1 MSKTSREL
9 RSLNITPDDVDDHQ
23 RQYDLIN
30 KVGMIGAGHKII
42 ELEKQIQTIEVR
54 LKSLEQSARDTC
66 EFELTAQ
73 SIEKHTNNAGQTP
86 KNVRI
91 AQVDREAA
99 QVGAQVGSV
108 CGSSKETRHTESPV
122 ERELGESR
130 PTDVTT
136 KIRKTYPINT
146 FRGATQDE
154 LVGYVKAVVIG
165 VIDELES
172 FAEDHTVAGDGDR
185 SVHVKYLQI
194 MKERYMR

>member
-1 MSKTSREL
+1 MS
-9 RSLNITPDDVDDHQ
+9 N
-23 RQYDLIN
+23 
-30 KVGMIGAGHKII
+30 
-42 ELEKQIQTIEVR
+42 R
-54 LKSLEQSARDTC
+54 L
-66 EFELTAQ
+66 
-73 SIEKHTNNAGQTP
+73 KHTNNAGQTP

-91 AQVDREAA
+91 AQVNREAA
-99 QVGAQVGSV
+99 QVGAQVKAQVGSV
-108 CGSSKETRHTESPV
+108 CGDTDKTRHTESPV

-136 KIRKTYPINT
+136 KIRKTYPIST

-185 SVHVKYLQI
+185 SVHVRHIQT
-194 MKERYMR
+194 MKERWMI

>member
-91 AQVDREAA
+91 AQVGA
-99 QVGAQVGSV
+99 QVGAQVSSV
-108 CGSSKETRHTESPV
+108 CSISDKTRHTEPPV
-122 ERELGESR
+122 ERELNESR

>member
-23 RQYDLIN
+23 RQYELIN

-73 SIEKHTNNAGQTP
+73 SLEKHTNNAGQTP
-86 KNVRI
+86 ENVRI
-91 AQVDREAA
+91 A

-108 CGSSKETRHTESPV
+108 CSSSKETRHTESPV

-136 KIRKTYPINT
+136 KIRKTYPIST

-185 SVHVKYLQI
+185 SVHVRYLQI
-194 MKERYMR
+194 MRERYMR

>member
-1 MSKTSREL
+1 M
-9 RSLNITPDDVDDHQ
+9 
-23 RQYDLIN
+23 
-30 KVGMIGAGHKII
+30 
-42 ELEKQIQTIEVR
+42 
-54 LKSLEQSARDTC
+54 
-66 EFELTAQ
+66 
-73 SIEKHTNNAGQTP
+73 NNAGQTP
-86 KNVRI
+86 KNIRI
-91 AQVDREAA
+91 AQVNREAV

-108 CGSSKETRHTESPV
+108 CGDSEETRHTEPPV

-185 SVHVKYLQI
+185 SVHARHLQT
-194 MKERYMR
+194 MKERWMI

>member
-1 MSKTSREL
+1 MT
-9 RSLNITPDDVDDHQ
+9 N
-23 RQYDLIN
+23 
-30 KVGMIGAGHKII
+30 
-42 ELEKQIQTIEVR
+42 R
-54 LKSLEQSARDTC
+54 L
-66 EFELTAQ
+66 
-73 SIEKHTNNAGQTP
+73 KHTNNAGQTP
-86 KNVRI
+86 KNIRI
-91 AQVDREAA
+91 AQVNREAA
-99 QVGAQVGSV
+99 QVGVQVEVQDGSV
-108 CGSSKETRHTESPV
+108 CSNPHKTRHTESPV

-136 KIRKTYPINT
+136 KIRKTYPIST
-146 FRGATQDE
+146 FRGAAQDE